1 MIRLLQGDCVELLRG
16 LPDNSVDLVLTDPP
30 YGIDYQSARRTD
42 RSAWKPKILNDK
54 KPFLAFIPE
63 LRRILKPTGCAMIFT
78 RWDVQQAFI
87 DEMESSGLRV
97 RSVLIWDKQAHSMG
111 DLKRAYGSRYE
122 SILFH
127 SGDGFAF
134 PGKRPQDVVV
144 CPRVSPNKLVHPNE
158 KPVDLLKTLIS
169 QLTTGGGHCT
179 RLLYGLWQ
187 YRRRRCQPRPEVHRH
202 GTLRAILPSG
212 AGPYHRGGRNLSER
226 FLGGEA

>member
-169 QLTTGGGHCT
+169 QVTTGGDTVLDCCMG
-179 RLLYGLWQ
+179 
-187 YRRRRCQPRPEVHRH
+187 
-202 GTLRAILPSG
+202 SG
-212 AGPYHRGGRNLSER
+212 STGVAAVSLGRKFIGMELSEQYFHLAQDR
-226 FLGGEA
+226 ITEAEEIYLNDF

>member
-1 MIRLLQGDCVELLRG
+1 MTKLLQGDCVELLRS

-63 LRRILKPTGCAMIFT
+63 LRRVLKPTGCAMIFT

-87 DEMESSGLRV
+87 DELDRNGLRV
-97 RSVLIWDKQAHSMG
+97 RSVLIWDKLAHSMG

-122 SILFH
+122 SVLFH
-127 SGDGFAF
+127 SGDAFSF
-134 PGKRPQDVVV
+134 PGKRPQDIIA

-158 KPVDLLKTLIS
+158 KPVELLETLIS
-169 QLTTGGGHCT
+169 QVTTGGT
-179 RLLYGLWQ
+179 RYSTVAWALAAPGSPPSASAGDLSAWNCPSNTSSWRGAVSW
-187 YRRRRCQPRPEVHRH
+187 RRRTR
-202 GTLRAILPSG
+202 I
-212 AGPYHRGGRNLSER
+212 
-226 FLGGEA
+226 